1 MSAFVRGAQRGPG
14 SKSLLAI
21 AFALATVLGLSAL
34 APASAFAVEQA
45 DGVSVEVGEGVV
57 LVTSVDDGGVL
68 RVEQVVIEGAAIYS
82 VAEGEAE
89 AESVVLS
96 PEEAADVIDLQ
107 SEEVLVALAAAHDG
121 WYQSSTGD
129 WFYFVSG
136 KWVTGWKKIDG
147 YWYCFRDNG
156 IMRTGWYSD
165 GTYWFYLRPSY
176 GNPTSGPQGSMVT
189 GWASIDGYWY
199 YFDLED
205 GDMRHGWIS
214 LGGSWY
220 YLRTATNVPCSG
232 PEGGMVT
239 DWAKIDSNWYYFNSS
254 GVMQT
259 GRLCVNGYEYYL
271 SDTSSGSSSYGA
283 MLKGFQNMDGFWYYY
298 YDPRDKGAFTR
309 PVSVEGALVKS
320 NTFRGLTTP
329 SGLAS
334 YGEIDSSGHAW
345 WTLAT
350 N

>member
-1 MSAFVRGAQRGPG
+1 MSVRVHGAQCRPG
-14 SKSLLAI
+14 SKSLLVI

-34 APASAFAVEQA
+34 APASAFAMEQA

-89 AESVVLS
+89 AESIVLS

-107 SEEVLVALAAAHDG
+107 SEEVLVALAAAHNG

-136 KWVTGWKKIDG
+136 KWVIGWKKIDG

-156 IMRTGWYSD
+156 VMRTGWYSD

-199 YFDLED
+199 YLDLED

-214 LGGSWY
+214 LGG
-220 YLRTATNVPCSG
+220 R
-232 PEGGMVT
+232 
-239 DWAKIDSNWYYFNSS
+239 
-254 GVMQT
+254 
-259 GRLCVNGYEYYL
+259 
-271 SDTSSGSSSYGA
+271 
-283 MLKGFQNMDGFWYYY
+283 
-298 YDPRDKGAFTR
+298 
-309 PVSVEGALVKS
+309 
-320 NTFRGLTTP
+320 
-329 SGLAS
+329 
-334 YGEIDSSGHAW
+334 
-345 WTLAT
+345 
-350 N
+350 